1 MVDWDNLVLSPS
13 LSVVGDNLV
22 WHGDVPFRSVV
33 LVSVVAVSIV
43 SVVGVFESDSA
54 VLILLVVGAV
64 LNLVVSLV
72 VDELVS
78 HGVVLGLSALDVW
91 DDLVDGSLLERSV
104 V

>member
-1 MVDWDNLVLSPS
+1 M
-13 LSVVGDNLV
+13 
-22 WHGDVPFRSVV
+22 
-33 LVSVVAVSIV
+33 SVVAVSIV

-78 HGVVLGLSALDVW
+78 DGVVLSLSALDVW
-91 DDLVDGSLLERSV
+91 DDFVDGSLLEWSV

>member
-1 MVDWDNLVLSPS
+1 M
-13 LSVVGDNLV
+13 
-22 WHGDVPFRSVV
+22 
-33 LVSVVAVSIV
+33 SVVAVSIV
-43 SVVGVFESDSA
+43 SVVSVFESDSA

-78 HGVVLGLSALDVW
+78 DGVVLSLSALDVW
-91 DDLVDGSLLERSV
+91 DDLVDGGLLEWSV